1 MFGEN
6 FKQGKSI
13 DFEKPIKT
21 YVTKNYGKL
30 KLKMFFKFL

>member
-13 DFEKPIKT
+13 DFEKPIKA
-21 YVTKNYGKL
+21 YVTKNYGKQPNNI
-30 KLKMFFKFL
+30 